1 MKASQW
7 TALGLTGALAVTL
20 TACAADGEGSGDGSG
35 NGDGASGGDSL
46 SVLIA
51 SSGPAEAGYYEEA
64 VARFTEETGTE
75 VEIVVAND
83 LIQQL
88 GQGFAGNNPPDLFY
102 LPWDQFETYAAQGF
116 LEPYAGDLANA
127 GDFLPA
133 LVEQFSYED
142 EFYCAPKDF
151 STLGL
156 QINLEA
162 WEAAGLTDA
171 DVPTTWEEL
180 QTVAATLTTGDQVG
194 LSMGREYA
202 RVGVFMNQAG
212 GQLVDGDTVTVDSA
226 ENAAGLEYLQGLI
239 SDGSLVFP
247 PDLEAGWGGEAF
259 GLGRAA
265 MVIEGPWINGA
276 MANDFPERDFISVE
290 LPAGPGGE
298 STYSFATCWGMPVGS
313 DTRESASALVEF
325 LTTPEEQLLA
335 AEAFGVIPS
344 TTAGA
349 DTYASDFPENAAFV
363 AGVDYAVSPVAFNGA
378 AAVMSEFNTELE
390 QLGSADAA
398 SLLATLQGNLQAA
411 LDSAQG

>member
-20 TACAADGEGSGDGSG
+20 TACAPNGEGSGDG
-35 NGDGASGGDSL
+35 DGAASGDSL

-64 VARFTEETGTE
+64 AARFTEETGTE

-156 QINLEA
+156 QINTEA

-180 QTVAATLTTGDQVG
+180 QTVAAALTTGDQVG

-212 GQLVDGDTVTVDSA
+212 GQLVDGDTVTADTA

-239 SDGSLVFP
+239 ADGSLVFP

-276 MANDFPERDFISVE
+276 MANDFPEREFISVE

-313 DTRESASALVEF
+313 ETRDAASALVEF

-349 DTYASDFPENAAFV
+349 DTYATDFPENAAFV
-363 AGVDYAVSPVAFNGA
+363 AGVEYAVSPVAFNGA

-390 QLGSADAA
+390 QLGTADAA